1 MENVDIVEMLCMQV
15 MSAALQR
22 KANATNAKKLDTG
35 PESATVTG
43 Q

>member
-22 KANATNAKKLDTG
+22 KVNATNATKSDTE
-35 PESATVTG
+35 PEYATVAG
-43 Q
+43 